1 MTRSLLPLLLLG
13 CADPLSDLP
22 GGDGF
27 TSPPPQPGLA
37 ALTGPEE
44 ATDGETV
51 FFRVE
56 LPSGPTSPGDLV
68 ELRYGTTEGPGVCP
82 FSGQTGGAPCMD
94 IMGRLR
100 SLGTAYTYDDGGV
113 MAADFE
119 VSVDLREPFVYV
131 QAFVLHGRSSAT
143 SNVLPLA
150 VAHPSA
156 DLADLQA
163 LVAAQQDALVAQQAV
178 IDQLTADLMTLQGET
193 AALPGILSDIS
204 MLQGETSTLP
214 GVQSA
219 ISMLQSET
227 SALPGMQASISMLQS
242 ETSALPGMQAS
253 ISMLQ
258 SETSALPGIQS
269 SISMLQSE
277 TSALPGIQSS
287 ISMLQSETSALPG
300 IQSSISMLQGE
311 TSALPG
317 MQASISMLQGETSAL
332 PGMQASISMLQGETS
347 ALPGMQASIST
358 LQGETSALPGM
369 QSDISMLQS
378 ATSAL
383 PGMQSAIDGAEADLA
398 DLQGQIDDMGES
410 MTIDGPLRVGNSI
423 YNVYSG
429 PLPND
434 GTSVSFLDAHYKTS
448 IGCHSEAMWTVE
460 FRGHNYFATKSIH
473 AVGTG
478 YAYTPAGLFNVKNH
492 DYINATS
499 ALTTYCTSDD
509 YVAFKL
515 FSNAGWHA
523 SDLTINFIG
532 GDSGSAALG
541 AALMSI
547 TQATMSATN
556 L

>member
-1 MTRSLLPLLLLG
+1 MTRPLLPLLLLG
-13 CADPLSDLP
+13 CAEPLSPLP

-37 ALTGPEE
+37 VLTGPEE

-82 FSGQTGGAPCMD
+82 FSAQTGGAPCMD

-143 SNVLPLA
+143 SNVLPLP

-193 AALPGILSDIS
+193 AAIPGL
-204 MLQGETSTLP
+204 
-214 GVQSA
+214 QSA
-219 ISMLQSET
+219 IT
-227 SALPGMQASISMLQS
+227 
-242 ETSALPGMQAS
+242 T
-253 ISMLQ
+253 
-258 SETSALPGIQS
+258 
-269 SISMLQSE
+269 
-277 TSALPGIQSS
+277 
-287 ISMLQSETSALPG
+287 
-300 IQSSISMLQGE
+300 LQGE

-317 MQASISMLQGETSAL
+317 MQANISMLQGETAAIPGLQSAITTLQGETSAL
-332 PGMQASISMLQGETS
+332 PGMQANISMLQGETAAIPGLQSAITTLQGETS
-347 ALPGMQASIST
+347 ALPGMQANISMLQGETAAIPGLQSAITTLQGETSALAGMQSAITT

-369 QSDISMLQS
+369 QS
-378 ATSAL
+378 
-383 PGMQSAIDGAEADLA
+383 AIDAAEADLA
-398 DLQGQIDDMGES
+398 GLQAQLDDMGES
-410 MTIDGPLRVGNSI
+410 MTVDGPLRVGNSI

-478 YAYTPAGLFNVKNH
+478 YAYTPVGLFNVKNH
-492 DYINATS
+492 DYVNATS